1 MGGIRPATGQQVPTL
16 SNRAEA
22 SPRARVRAGLIG
34 TGGVLDWW
42 MIWDISIYH
51 FTHTYIY
58 INCNITGKIY
68 RNIRNLKWRYSL
80 NLWLIDWVGDGWF
93 PLFHGVLT
101 VVAVVTGCCFLAT
114 IRPELSW
121 CPEVGEP
128 QNHPIYLGHFQGES
142 NGFGVP
148 QVPQLQEPLRGH

>member
-1 MGGIRPATGQQVPTL
+1 MDDLGYFNIPF
-16 SNRAEA
+16 
-22 SPRARVRAGLIG
+22 
-34 TGGVLDWW
+34 
-42 MIWDISIYH
+42 Y
-51 FTHTYIY
+51 THIYIY